1 MAETT
6 HNHDH
11 GHAASS
17 AFRLDWAWLAILAI
31 PIALAWFDSSAMGP
45 TISFAVQAIAKTGLF
60 IIFAMLAVAYMK
72 ASGAEN
78 LLARAFEGRELRM
91 IVLAAV
97 LGGLSPFCSC
107 EVIPFIAAL
116 LAVGA
121 PLSAVMAFWLASP
134 LMDPAMFLIT
144 AGTLGMPFALAKT
157 MAAVGLGLS
166 GGLFVRAFKGSALL
180 VDPLKNTPV
189 QSCGCGSSCSSEKPF
204 SGKPVWAFWH
214 EAARRVTF
222 RDTLIENALFL
233 GKWLLLAYLIEALM
247 LRYVPADLVAGFL
260 GGEGLQPILL
270 GALVGAP
277 AYLNGFAAVPMVAGL
292 LDQGMSQGAAMAF
305 VLAGGVSCI
314 PAALAVWA
322 LVKPRV
328 FATYIGLAVIGS
340 ILAGVIWG
348 VVA

>member
-17 AFRLDWAWLAILAI
+17 AFRLDWAWLAIIAI

-45 TISFAVQAIAKTGLF
+45 TISFAAQAIAKTGLF

-157 MAAVGLGLS
+157 VAAVGLGLS
-166 GGLFVRAFKGSALL
+166 GGLFVSSFKGSALL

-247 LRYVPADLVAGFL
+247 LR
-260 GGEGLQPILL
+260 
-270 GALVGAP
+270 
-277 AYLNGFAAVPMVAGL
+277 
-292 LDQGMSQGAAMAF
+292 
-305 VLAGGVSCI
+305 
-314 PAALAVWA
+314 
-322 LVKPRV
+322 
-328 FATYIGLAVIGS
+328 
-340 ILAGVIWG
+340 
-348 VVA
+348 